1 MVPRRWNKPVRLF
14 GRGVVLTLLAAIL
27 VLGFGGSTIQLHGK
41 IDGKS
46 AVSFDLTGLDRA
58 TLDGLAKGKRE
69 KADWNAL
76 FSVRV
81 IADKK
86 DAQNPPM
93 LGSYSII
100 DGVLR
105 FEPRFAPVRG
115 VRYRA
120 VFDPSKL
127 PGGKAQKPI
136 TADFFEPKPA
146 AKASTVVVHVYPSCD
161 KLPENQLKFYLHFS
175 APMGKGGSY
184 SHIHLLDAKG
194 RAVEAPS
201 LELDEELWD
210 AEQRRFTLFLDPGR
224 IKRGLK
230 PREEVGPVLE
240 EGKSYTLVIDRDWP
254 DAEGNVLREAF
265 RKKFTV
271 GSPDDEPIDPDKWK
285 LHAPFAGD
293 PNERE
298 PLTVSF
304 PKPLDHALLHRLIW
318 VTDATGKKVPGTVTV
333 DKEETRWHFHPTN
346 GVWQAGAYRLVI
358 DKSLEDLAGN
368 NVGRPFEVDVFR
380 PIQRQVKSET
390 VKLPFVVREPEKPRR
405 P

>member
-1 MVPRRWNKPVRLF
+1 MN
-14 GRGVVLTLLAAIL
+14 LLAAIL
-27 VLGFGGSTIQLHGK
+27 VLGLGESAIQLHGK

-46 AVSFDLTGLDRA
+46 AVSFDVTGLDRA
-58 TLDGLAKGKRE
+58 TLDSLGKDKRE

-81 IADKK
+81 ITDKE
-86 DAQNPPM
+86 DAQNPPL
-93 LGSYSII
+93 LGSYSIT

-105 FEPRFAPVRG
+105 FEPRFPPARG

-127 PGGKAQKPI
+127 PGGKAEKPI
-136 TADFFEPKPA
+136 TSDFFEPKPA
-146 AKASTVVVHVYPSCD
+146 AKATTVVEHVYPSRD

-184 SHIHLLDAKG
+184 RHIRLLDAKG
-194 RAVEAPS
+194 RAIEPPF

-240 EGKSYTLVIDRDWP
+240 EGKSYTLVVDKSWTDT
-254 DAEGNVLREAF
+254 EGNVLRDSF
-265 RKKFTV
+265 RKQVTV
-271 GSPDDEPIDPDKWK
+271 GPPDNDPIDPDKWK
-285 LHAPFAGD
+285 FHTPVTGEG
-293 PNERE
+293 NERE
-298 PLTVSF
+298 PLTIDFS
-304 PKPLDHALLHRLIW
+304 KPLDHALLHRLIW
-318 VTDATGKKVPGTVTV
+318 VTDAAGKKVPGTITV
-333 DKEETRWHFHPTN
+333 DKEETRWRFHIDG
-346 GVWQAGAYRLVI
+346 GVWRAGAYRLVV

-368 NVGRPFEVDVFR
+368 NVGRPFEVDVFHLV
-380 PIQRQVKSET
+380 QREVKSET
-390 VKLPFVVREPEKPRR
+390 VKLPFIVREPGKPRR